1 MGFDMSILQRY
12 LHLIYHS
19 KMGHAAVWMMN
30 EACVLPTMGW
40 VCFDTEDGVDVVAV
54 VAPVIAVSLSTLS
67 YIEGEYEDGDEQS
80 VSVHG
85 LMPSR
90 SFSNVL
96 RRISVI
102 GGQDTTL
109 SQAVWYSM
117 VWCCTIVFYFLGHIK

>member
-1 MGFDMSILQRY
+1 MEEERSVRFAD
-12 LHLIYHS
+12 
-19 KMGHAAVWMMN
+19 
-30 EACVLPTMGW
+30 
-40 VCFDTEDGVDVVAV
+40 D
-54 VAPVIAVSLSTLS
+54 APGELVIMVMCLTQSTL
-67 YIEGEYEDGDEQS
+67 IDGEYEEGDEQS

-109 SQAVWYSM
+109 SQAVW
-117 VWCCTIVFYFLGHIK
+117 